1 MERIKDAVVFGYMK
15 RIKNEI
21 EFLLYGENQ
30 ECWRVLD
37 ILIRLRMLELFGCM

>member
-1 MERIKDAVVFGYMK
+1 ME

-30 ECWRVLD
+30 GCWRVLT
-37 ILIRLRMLELFGCM
+37 IWRGLRMLELFGYM